1 MVAIQGAI
9 LIITLSDY
17 LMGREKL
24 YPQEYNIGIKANA
37 ELTVDAVNN
46 LLARL
51 EASGVALEA
60 NPQTGTIVSS
70 GWRPPQ
76 INGQTKG
83 AAVRS
88 KHMTGQ
94 ACDLYDPVGVI
105 DDWLMDN
112 LPADRSLELW
122 MEHPSA
128 TKGWAHV
135 QIIPPA
141 SQKVVF
147 YP

>member
-1 MVAIQGAI
+1 MIV
-9 LIITLSDY
+9 TLTDY
-17 LMGREKL
+17 LMDRDKI
-24 YPQEYNIGIKANA
+24 YPQEYTLGVKANA
-37 ELTVDAVNN
+37 ELTVAAVNV
-46 LLARL
+46 LLKRL
-51 EASGVALEA
+51 EADGVKLDVHPV
-60 NPQTGTIVSS
+60 NRTVISS

-76 INGQTKG
+76 INKQVKN
-83 AAVRS
+83 AAIRS

-94 ACDLYDPVGVI
+94 ACDLYDPEGAI

-112 LPADRSLELW
+112 LANDPSLGLY

-141 SQKVVF
+141 SKKVCF

>member
-1 MVAIQGAI
+1 MIV
-9 LIITLSDY
+9 TLSDY
-17 LMGREKL
+17 LMGRDQL
-24 YPQEYNIGIKANA
+24 YPQEFNYGIKANA
-37 ELTVDAVNN
+37 ELMVAAVNV
-46 LLARL
+46 LLERM
-51 EASGVALEA
+51 EKSGVPLEK
-60 NPQTGTIVSS
+60 NPKTGSIVSS

-76 INGQTKG
+76 VNGQVKG

-94 ACDLYDPVGVI
+94 AVDLYDPEGAI
-105 DDWLMDN
+105 DDWLMN
-112 LPADRSLELW
+112 HLPNMPELGLFA
-122 MEHPSA
+122 EHASA

-141 SQKVVF
+141 SKRPIF

>member
-1 MVAIQGAI
+1 MQITVA
-9 LIITLSDY
+9 DY

-24 YPQEYNIGIKANA
+24 YPGELTLGIKANA
-37 ELTVDAVNN
+37 ELTVDAVNA

-51 EASGVALEA
+51 EKAGVRLET
-60 NPQTGTIVSS
+60 NPQTGTIISS

-76 INGQTKG
+76 INSQVKN

-94 ACDLYDPVGVI
+94 ACDLYDPEGLI
-105 DDWLMDN
+105 DDWLVDN
-112 LPADRSLELW
+112 LPADRSLGLW
-122 MEHPSA
+122 MESPA
-128 TKGWAHV
+128 CTKGWSHV
-135 QIIPPA
+135 QIVPPA
-141 SQKVVF
+141 SQKVIF

>member
-1 MVAIQGAI
+1 MN
-9 LIITLSDY
+9 ITVIDY
-17 LMGREKL
+17 LMGREKM
-24 YPQEYNIGIKANA
+24 YPDEYTIGIRANA
-37 ELTVDAVNN
+37 ELTVDAVNS

-51 EASGVALEA
+51 EQAGVPLETH
-60 NPQTGTIVSS
+60 PQTGTIISS

-76 INGQTKG
+76 INGQIKN

-94 ACDLYDPVGVI
+94 ACDLYDPEGRI

-112 LPADRSLELW
+112 LPANRSLGLW

-135 QIIPPA
+135 QIVPPA
-141 SQKVVF
+141 SGKVVF